1 MTPQYK
7 GSVKDIESTCTGLVQ
22 STVQVQCKMLT
33 VQCRFSTRVF
43 QDIDSI
49 LHNIDN
55 RVQIVYKILT
65 VQYRKVQNID
75 SKAIVQ
81 EYILTVQQRYSALQG

>member
-1 MTPQYK
+1 M
-7 GSVKDIESTCTGLVQ
+7 
-22 STVQVQCKMLT
+22 
-33 VQCRFSTRVF
+33 QCRFSTLVF
-43 QDIDSI
+43 QDMDSI
-49 LHNIDN
+49 VHNIDN

-81 EYILTVQQRYSALQG
+81 EYILTVRLPYIALSVQVIQ